1 MKKSQHERGWVE
13 LWFQP
18 GVVGRCKAAPSCRWR
33 RTKTSTRSQ
42 ILGRRG
48 AYYMSHSFSE
58 SPHSARQGPNF
69 SALFTAFWNWQNITR
84 GGRSGKRGYSLR
96 LFAYTGR
103 FRLGSFNVQFSL
115 FWEILN
121 TDWEQCFPNSG
132 CIGKLSLIDL
142 LDGDRFSQRFFPQTK
157 VSRFPPV

>member
-1 MKKSQHERGWVE
+1 MAPH
-13 LWFQP
+13 P
-18 GVVGRCKAAPSCRWR
+18 DCHGVPDLKGKEKHIICH
-33 RTKTSTRSQ
+33 T
-42 ILGRRG
+42 L
-48 AYYMSHSFSE
+48 SE
-58 SPHSARQGPNF
+58 SPHSARGPVVKKKL
-69 SALFTAFWNWQNITR
+69 SALFTAFNLNNWHTR
-84 GGRSGKRGYSLR
+84 GGRGGKRGYSLR

-132 CIGKLSLIDL
+132 CIGQLSLIDL
-142 LDGDRFSQRFFPQTK
+142 LDGGGFSQRFFPQTK